1 MSVKKKGQS
10 WKELNVW
17 TCISVSIPEQFV
29 QQVTELPADHRVAGE
44 WQVEGVGP
52 KGGSSTLFMTPHNNI
67 FTAVR
72 ETWTTLN
79 IPMQKLKEE
88 AEVIC
93 C

>member
-1 MSVKKKGQS
+1 M
-10 WKELNVW
+10 
-17 TCISVSIPEQFV
+17 

-72 ETWTTLN
+72 ET
-79 IPMQKLKEE
+79 
-88 AEVIC
+88 
-93 C
+93 